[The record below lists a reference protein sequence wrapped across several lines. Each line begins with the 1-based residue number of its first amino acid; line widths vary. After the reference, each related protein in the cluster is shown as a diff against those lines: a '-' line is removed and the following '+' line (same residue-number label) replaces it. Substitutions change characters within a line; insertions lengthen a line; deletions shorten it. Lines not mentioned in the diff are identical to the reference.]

1 MQKRQPRFARL
12 AVVLIL
18 GCCQVMPV
26 AHAQGSATAAASAQ
40 RCADV
45 LIYTGREH
53 TVLRMLDSGS
63 RYSAYRKHEDGESSF
78 AARYVDYL
86 NGREGQLGW
95 GESVGKEVG
104 DTRFEEWQ
112 RMLYEDADRV
122 VQPSIDAWKA
132 CMLAQEAGVRVTPS
146 ASPADGLLT
155 VNMLRE
161 RWSKAKIT
169 FIRFDRKHLRCYLN
183 EELLKGDRGQVEL
196 PDDVLVLQCRRRDDD
211 RSGATMVQVGLSSAD
226 AMTFVLPAL
235 PPPPQRLDPSRVNEV
250 TTIAGCQGYAVV
262 AARPYAREIAIK
274 NLWLSGDYNEKP
286 GTVSV
291 EVMGLAPKREIYRA
305 VNPAQPVPMSP
316 VLAMID
322 AGVPAVVHYE
332 TAFSAHNSSGCGGL
346 SGQIVEAMPPE

>member
-1 MQKRQPRFARL
+1 MQKRKHLFARL
-12 AVVLIL
+12 GGVLIM
-18 GCCQVMPV
+18 GCCQVMSG
-26 AHAQGSATAAASAQ
+26 AHAQGSAMATASAE

-45 LIYTGREH
+45 LIYTGRER

-63 RYSAYRKHEDGESSF
+63 RYSAYRKHEDGAESF
-78 AARYVDYL
+78 AARYVNYL

-95 GESVGKEVG
+95 GRSGSEWRS

-112 RMLYEDADRV
+112 KMLYEDADRV
-122 VQPSIDAWKA
+122 VQPSVDAWKA

-146 ASPADGLLT
+146 VRPADGLLT

-161 RWSKAKIT
+161 RWSKARIT
-169 FIRFDRKHLRCYLN
+169 FIRFERKHLRCYLN
-183 EELLKGDRGQVEL
+183 DALLEGDRGQVEL
-196 PDDVLVLQCRRRDDD
+196 TDDVLVLQCRRHGDG
-211 RSGATMVQVGLSSAD
+211 RSEATMVQVGLSSAD
-226 AMTFVLPAL
+226 AMTFVLPSV
-235 PPPPQRLDPSRVNEV
+235 PPQPQRLDPSRVNEA

-262 AARPYAREIAIK
+262 AARPYAREIAIRD
-274 NLWLSGDYNEKP
+274 LWLSGDYNEKP

-305 VNPAQPVPMSP
+305 VDPAQPVPMSP

-332 TAFSAHNSSGCGGL
+332 TAFSAHNSSGCVGL
-346 SGQIVEAMPPE
+346 SGRIVEAMPPE